1 MMFPP
6 NSFPLKNTTIRIPS
20 RGLGTFQVDPK
31 IYPEGSVK
39 DSVLQA
45 LKLGY
50 RHIDA
55 AFGYGWGQVERDIG
69 EAIHESGIPRE
80 ELFIVTKL
88 YAYFIQFLTFLACS
102 LFFVSFEEPSSSCR
116 RFS

>member
-1 MMFPP
+1 MFPP
-6 NSFPLKNTTIRIPS
+6 ESFALKNTSIRIPS

-31 IYPEGSVK
+31 VYPEGSVK

-69 EAIHESGIPRE
+69 EGIRESGIPRE

-88 YAYFIQFLTFLACS
+88 
-102 LFFVSFEEPSSSCR
+102 
-116 RFS
+116 